1 MYFTK
6 YGVGITAKKIETT
19 QIHLLSDI
27 IAAVAVHGS

>member
-6 YGVGITAKKIETT
+6 YGVGITAKKIERT
-19 QIHLLSDI
+19 QI